1 MKWSVLNELLEKYYA
16 GSSSADEERMMRE
29 LLAYEDLPQEFY
41 DDRMLIAG
49 LFGSEEIPEPSSD
62 LNDRVMSA
70 IDESEQNINIVSGQ
84 RHLFS
89 IISAA
94 ATVVIIIGLWFL
106 LGDKNRFRDTY
117 SDPQLAYN
125 ETVEILNRVSTN
137 LNKGRDQ
144 LEELSLINR
153 TKSRLNIIPESRD
166 AVADELKALKYID
179 NSIQMLGLDQNNNI
193 QE

>member
-84 RHLFS
+84 RRLFS